1 MNEAAKTSRNT
12 GVHADTTE
20 TASSTTGQPQV
31 AVNTSA
37 TNGNDT
43 DTGANA
49 APSLPGQSKHG
60 DGGGGGGGGTAGAI
74 SIPVLLVLAFALIA
88 AFYHRRK
95 RQQHGAEAAAMAA
108 AAAAVSVD
116 NPAFAPPAGVA
127 RRAGVVVV
135 GNNQQAYVV
144 PMAGEDEGVGEEKLN
159 EATRATAASSAVAE
173 AAYVAPSRSQAVA
186 YELGQVPGARDHPR
200 ASPNINQVYEPPIPP
215 PPPVATASGPNYEDV
230 DEAAHTGPS
239 PTQPGDAE
247 YAVVDEGG
255 QQQQCQQPRLPQQPQ
270 QPVLDGDGYVEGG
283 SLPTAA
289 SSNSGLAVYAQ
300 PSASATV
307 YGESSSSA

>member
-12 GVHADTTE
+12 GVDADTAE
-20 TASSTTGQPQV
+20 TASSTTGQPQM

-37 TNGNDT
+37 TNGNGTGT
-43 DTGANA
+43 DGANA

-74 SIPVLLVLAFALIA
+74 SIPVLLVLAFVLIA

-144 PMAGEDEGVGEEKLN
+144 PMAGEDEGGGEEELN
-159 EATRATAASSAVAE
+159 EETRATAASSAVAE

-255 QQQQCQQPRLPQQPQ
+255 QQQL
-270 QPVLDGDGYVEGG
+270 VLDGDGYVEGG

-289 SSNSGLAVYAQ
+289 SSNSGLAMYAQ